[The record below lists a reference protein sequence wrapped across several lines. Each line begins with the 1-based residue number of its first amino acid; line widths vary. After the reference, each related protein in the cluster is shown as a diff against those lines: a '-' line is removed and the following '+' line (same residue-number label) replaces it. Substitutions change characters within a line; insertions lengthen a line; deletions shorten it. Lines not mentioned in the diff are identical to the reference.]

1 MRPRCPGLV
10 GLYARMPS
18 PESLSAAVPP
28 AAAAL
33 RDAGVVLQ
41 DDDERKTLALAAHVL
56 QVYREHNQE
65 ISKVLCAAG
74 PDANSRV
81 LLVLGW
87 ALKTAGVECE
97 GCPLPCI
104 TSG

>member
-1 MRPRCPGLV
+1 
-10 GLYARMPS
+10 MPS
-18 PESLSAAVPP
+18 LEALSAAVPR

-33 RDAGVVLQ
+33 RDAGVELQ
-41 DDDERKTLALAAHVL
+41 HDDEPKARQLAAHVL

-65 ISKVLCAAG
+65 ISKVLCVAD

>member
-1 MRPRCPGLV
+1 
-10 GLYARMPS
+10 MPS
-18 PESLSAAVPP
+18 LEALSAAVPR

-33 RDAGVVLQ
+33 RDAGVELQ
-41 DDDERKTLALAAHVL
+41 HDDEPKARQLAKHVL
-56 QVYREHNQE
+56 EVYAGHNQQ
-65 ISKVLCAAG
+65 INKVLCVVGSVSARPA
-74 PDANSRV
+74 DANSRV

>member
-1 MRPRCPGLV
+1 
-10 GLYARMPS
+10 MPS

-33 RDAGVVLQ
+33 RDAGVELQ
-41 DDDERKTLALAAHVL
+41 HDDEPKARQLAAHVL
-56 QVYREHNQE
+56 EVYREHKQE
-65 ISKVLCAAG
+65 ISEVLCVAG
-74 PDANSRV
+74 DDDASRV